1 VFIGQS
7 VGAFKNSSFQERKN
21 HAPSRVQKEKFRE
34 NIAGNKV
41 AKYKICY
48 LYKP

>member
-7 VGAFKNSSFQERKN
+7 VGAFKNSSFQEKN
-21 HAPSRVQKEKFRE
+21 YAPSRVQKEKFRE

-41 AKYKICY
+41 AKYKIKF
-48 LYKP
+48 LLLV